1 MKNITIEMLLENSKK
16 LVEKKTVKVEVA
28 ELGGVLELEVL
39 NRMEIL
45 DILTNGNSTDKDSEL
60 VYTSGKIFKDD
71 KLITQLGCEMNLA
84 EVVPKVL
91 SHSTITG
98 ISELLMKKAG
108 WNEKFTVEE
117 VVEEIKN

>member
-1 MKNITIEMLLENSKK
+1 MKNISIDMLLENSKK
-16 LVEKKTVKVEVA
+16 LAEKKTVKVEVA

-45 DILTNGNSTDKDSEL
+45 DILTNGNSTDKDSEV
-60 VYTSGKIFKDD
+60 VYTAGKIFKDD
-71 KLITQLGCEMNLA
+71 KLITQLGCEMNPV
-84 EVVPKVL
+84 EVVSKVL

-98 ISELLMKKAG
+98 ISEILMKKAG

>member
-16 LVEKKTVKVEVA
+16 LAEKKTVKVEVA
-28 ELGGVLELEVL
+28 ELGGVLEL
-39 NRMEIL
+39 EIL

-71 KLITQLGCEMNLA
+71 KLITQLGCEMNPA

-108 WNEKFTVEE
+108 CNEKFTVEE

>member
-16 LVEKKTVKVEVA
+16 LAEKKTVKVEVA
-28 ELGGVLELEVL
+28 EVGGVLELEVL

-71 KLITQLGCEMNLA
+71 KLITQLGCEMNPA

>member
-1 MKNITIEMLLENSKK
+1 MKNITVEMLLENSKK
-16 LVEKKTVKVEVA
+16 IEKKDTIKVKVE
-28 ELGGVLELEVL
+28 ELNGAVLELEVL

-45 DILTNGNSTDKDSEL
+45 DILSSNSTDKDSEL
-60 VYTSGKIFKDD
+60 IYTAGKIFKDE
-71 KLITQLGCEMNLA
+71 KLITELDCQMNPI

-91 SHSTITG
+91 SQSTIVN